1 MGRLISQYE
10 TKTPAQNLAARGGL
24 ASGGTSPP
32 TGGGGSAYFDII
44 LKLIPAEVVTLYTFV
59 LKLVPSVTV
68 SQQDGG
74 DASGSIHLQCILAW
88 VLFGV
93 GLFLTPFIL
102 YFQSEAPQSSD
113 WVRARN
119 IRILLAT
126 LAFPFWAYATSGE
139 KLCGILYNNALSL
152 ILVAVYAVIAGAI
165 ARVTAPKSA

>member
-24 ASGGTSPP
+24 AAGGTPP
-32 TGGGGSAYFDII
+32 AGGVGGSAYFDVI

-59 LKLVPSVTV
+59 LKLVPSVV
-68 SQQDGG
+68 IQQQDRG
-74 DASGSIHLQCILAW
+74 DTSGSANLQCILTW

-93 GLFLTPFIL
+93 GLVLTPFIL
-102 YFQSEAPQSSD
+102 YFQSEAPQSND
-113 WVRARN
+113 WIRVRN

-139 KLCGILYNNALSL
+139 KLCGIPYSNGLSL
-152 ILVAVYAVIAGAI
+152 ILVAVYAVIAGVI
-165 ARVTAPKSA
+165 ARAVAPK